1 MELDHIAVVKNF
13 LHLKKMNVTNC
24 IRSKDEF
31 LSLSPTLQTM
41 LLLPLGISWL
51 EQAGATACSVLG
63 IFQHPVPVSKKL
75 L

>member
-24 IRSKDEF
+24 IRSKAEF

-41 LLLPLGISWL
+41 LLLPLGIPWL
-51 EQAGATACSVLG
+51 EQAGATACSMLG
-63 IFQHPVPVSKKL
+63 IFHHPVPVSKKL